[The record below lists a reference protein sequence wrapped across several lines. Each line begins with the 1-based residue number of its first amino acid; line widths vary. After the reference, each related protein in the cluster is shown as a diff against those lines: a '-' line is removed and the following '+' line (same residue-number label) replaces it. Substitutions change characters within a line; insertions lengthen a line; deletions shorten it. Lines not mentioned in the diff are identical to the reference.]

1 MGRVTALL
9 ALAALVFAALLGGCS
24 RRDRANPLDP
34 ANPATGGGPTGFN
47 AIADFGLVRL
57 QWDPEPGL
65 GIDGFLLE
73 RLAPADTVY
82 RPIGSLLPASA
93 SRFSDFGV
101 LNGKRYL
108 YRLSF
113 VIGGAPATR
122 TASDEATP
130 GNARIWVSDAGW
142 PALLRL
148 SPDGRDV
155 AQAIGVGAPNGL
167 AYDQASQYVWYTD
180 LNDGQVGLYDPQVVA
195 TNRFSGFSDAREL
208 ALDAVNES
216 VWITDRQ
223 AGRVRHLYPT
233 GASATPGAIELLDG
247 PTGIAL
253 DPGDRSVWI
262 CENAGNRVRHFD
274 VNGGPL
280 STTAFSAPSRVA
292 VDSVSHIAWVTSL
305 DRGLVTRIAAN
316 GQALDTLLVA
326 SGPLGITIDRDH
338 DRVWIADAVGDRV
351 IVMRLSNRAAVFTVS
366 GLHGARDIAV
376 DRTTGEAW
384 VVASTDR
391 AVVRLSP
398 TGAILQ
404 RVTGLGDPSEIRF
417 DPGK

>member
-1 MGRVTALL
+1 MRRLAPLL
-9 ALAALVFAALLGGCS
+9 ALAVLALALSVAGCS

-34 ANPATGGGPTGFN
+34 ANPSTGGGPTGFN
-47 AIADFGLVRL
+47 AIADFGIVRL
-57 QWDPEPGL
+57 QWDAEPGL

-82 RPIGSLLPASA
+82 RPIGSLLPASL
-93 SRFSDFGV
+93 SRFTDFGV
-101 LNGKRYL
+101 LNGKRYQ
-108 YRLSF
+108 YRLRF
-113 VIGGAPATR
+113 VVGGAPGTRAAT
-122 TASDEATP
+122 DEATP
-130 GNARIWVSDAGW
+130 GDARVWVSDPGW

-167 AYDQASQYVWYTD
+167 AYDRASQYVWYTD

-233 GASATPGAIELLDG
+233 GASATPGSIELLDG
-247 PTGIAL
+247 PTGIAV
-253 DPGDRSVWI
+253 DAGDRSVWI
-262 CENAGNRVRHFD
+262 CENAGGRVRHYD
-274 VNGGPL
+274 VDGRAISN
-280 STTAFSAPSRVA
+280 TEFAAPWRVA
-292 VDSVSHIAWVTSL
+292 VDSVTHVAWVTSL
-305 DRGLVTRIAAN
+305 DRGLVTRIAGN
-316 GQALDTLLVA
+316 GQALDTLRVA
-326 SGPLGITIDRDH
+326 SGPLGITLDRDH

-351 IVMRLSNRAAVFTVS
+351 IVVRLSDRAAVFTVS

-384 VVASTDR
+384 VVASTDH

-404 RVTGLGDPSEIRF
+404 RVSGLGNPTEIRF
-417 DPGK
+417 DAGN

>member
-1 MGRVTALL
+1 MRRLAPLL
-9 ALAALVFAALLGGCS
+9 ALAVVALAVILAGCS

-47 AIADFGLVRL
+47 AVADFGLVRL

-73 RLAPADTVY
+73 RLAPADTAY
-82 RPIGSLLPASA
+82 RPIGSLLPASQ
-93 SRFSDFGV
+93 SRFTDFGV

-130 GNARIWVSDAGW
+130 GDARIWVSDAGW

-155 AQAIGVGAPNGL
+155 AQAIGTGAPDGL
-167 AYDQASQYVWYTD
+167 AYDNASQYVWYSD
-180 LNDGQVGLYDPQVVA
+180 RNDGQVRLYDPQVVA
-195 TNRFSGFSDAREL
+195 TNRFTGFSNAQEL

-216 VWITDRQ
+216 VWITDYQ

-247 PTGIAL
+247 PTGIAV
-253 DPGDRSVWI
+253 DAGDRSVWI
-262 CENAGNRVRHFD
+262 CENAGNRVRHYD
-274 VNGGPL
+274 VNGGAI
-280 STTAFSAPSRVA
+280 SNTSFSAPSRVA
-292 VDSVSHIAWVTSL
+292 VDSVNHIAWVTSL
-305 DRGLVTRIAAN
+305 DRSLVTRIAPN
-316 GQALDTLLVA
+316 GQALDSLRVA

-338 DRVWIADAVGDRV
+338 DRVWIADALGDRV
-351 IVMRLSNRAAVFTVS
+351 IVVRLSTRATLFTVS

-398 TGAILQ
+398 SGVILQ
-404 RVTGLGDPSEIRF
+404 HLSGLSNPFEIRF
-417 DPGK
+417 DPGH